1 MPSRSL
7 QMSMNLSSGLVA
19 INLGSKRHTRVDL
32 GLKNSRGLRNQDFTI
47 CEGEIVTKSRDCLSA
62 GVEMSTYVWLLMD
75 CNRTDTEKDCL
86 LSVGRKS
93 FEHDLAARPAAL
105 DQRVNLLQIGR
116 VDGAQR
122 FRQRRLDHSGIDKL
136 GHFRNRDRS
145 NQDDHPDG
153 VQAANDTC
161 DLTL

>member
-19 INLGSKRHTRVDL
+19 INLGSKRRTRVDL

-62 GVEMSTYVWLLMD
+62 GVEMSTYVWLLMN

-93 FEHDLAARPAAL
+93 FDHDLAARPAAL
-105 DQRVNLLQIGR
+105 DQCVSLFQIGR

-122 FRQRRLDHSGIDKL
+122 FRQRRLDHSGIDKF

-145 NQDDHPDG
+145 IQDDHPDG

>member
-7 QMSMNLSSGLVA
+7 QMSVNLSSGLVA
-19 INLGSKRHTRVDL
+19 INLGSKRRTRVDL

-105 DQRVNLLQIGR
+105 DQCVSLFQIGR

-122 FRQRRLDHSGIDKL
+122 FRQRRLDHSGIDKF

-145 NQDDHPDG
+145 IQDDHPDG

-161 DLTL
+161 DLIL

>member
-19 INLGSKRHTRVDL
+19 INLGSKRRTRVDL

-105 DQRVNLLQIGR
+105 DQCVSLFQIGR

-122 FRQRRLDHSGIDKL
+122 FRQRRLDHSGIDKF

-145 NQDDHPDG
+145 IQDDHPDG

>member
-19 INLGSKRHTRVDL
+19 INLGSKRRTRVDL

-86 LSVGRKS
+86 PSVGRKS

-105 DQRVNLLQIGR
+105 DQCVSLFQIGR

-122 FRQRRLDHSGIDKL
+122 FRQRRLDRSGIDKF

-145 NQDDHPDG
+145 IQDDHPDG

-161 DLTL
+161 DLIL

>member
-7 QMSMNLSSGLVA
+7 QMSVNLSSGLVA
-19 INLGSKRHTRVDL
+19 INFGSKRRTRVDL

-105 DQRVNLLQIGR
+105 DQCVSLFQIGR

-122 FRQRRLDHSGIDKL
+122 FRQRRLDHSGIDKF

-145 NQDDHPDG
+145 IQDDHPDG

>member
-19 INLGSKRHTRVDL
+19 INLGSKRRTRVDL

-62 GVEMSTYVWLLMD
+62 GVEMSTYVWLLME
-75 CNRTDTEKDCL
+75 CNRYEPGTEKDCL

-105 DQRVNLLQIGR
+105 DQRVSLFQIGR
-116 VDGAQR
+116 VDGAE
-122 FRQRRLDHSGIDKL
+122 RLAKRPTDQSGIDKL
-136 GHFRNRDRS
+136 RHFIQPSMLRDHVGALKKRTGE
-145 NQDDHPDG
+145 H
-153 VQAANDTC
+153 AFA
-161 DLTL
+161 